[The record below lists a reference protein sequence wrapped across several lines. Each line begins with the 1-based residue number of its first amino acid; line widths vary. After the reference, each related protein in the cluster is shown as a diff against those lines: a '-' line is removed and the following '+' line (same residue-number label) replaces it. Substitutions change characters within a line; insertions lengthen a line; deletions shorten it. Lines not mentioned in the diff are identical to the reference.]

1 MRGPMRESQP
11 PLLAR
16 RLLLCLVP
24 RERQT
29 EILGDL
35 EEEFHERARSAL
47 DLLKRA
53 GSAVTDQ
60 GHLSVR
66 QSLRSLRRSP
76 GFSLLVIGTVEQNA
90 GWGPYRVDAAVAA
103 TADAVGR

>member
-1 MRGPMRESQP
+1 MRESQP

-35 EEEFHERARSAL
+35 EEEFHVRGAAWYWRQTLRSSISFHARSAL
-47 DLLKRA
+47 ELLKRA
-53 GSAVTDQ
+53 GSALTDL
-60 GHLSVR
+60 GHVNVR

-76 GFSLLVIGTVEQNA
+76 GFSLLVIGMMA
-90 GWGPYRVDAAVAA
+90 SASD
-103 TADAVGR
+103 